1 MKILKNRK
9 ALSPVVASIILIA
22 VTVAVSIA
30 VAAWMGALTIGFMGS
45 GERLKLGTPYQWTSN
60 SVSVLATNEGGS
72 TVKITAARVQGYG
85 VDQFIDLDPDVEIAP
100 KETKPVNVTLTSGT
114 FVTGYEY
121 TIVLVTANNNEFRTS
136 GTKP

>member
-1 MKILKNRK
+1 
-9 ALSPVVASIILIA
+9 
-22 VTVAVSIA
+22 
-30 VAAWMGALTIGFMGS
+30 MGALTIGFMGS

-85 VDQFIDLDPDVEIAP
+85 VDQFIDIPDVVIEP

>member
-1 MKILKNRK
+1 MKILKSRK

-45 GERLKLGTPYQWTSN
+45 GERLKLGTPYQWTSD

-85 VDQFIDLDPDVEIAP
+85 VDQFIDIPDVVIEP

>member
-45 GERLKLGTPYQWTSN
+45 GERLKLGTPYQWTSD

-85 VDQFIDLDPDVEIAP
+85 VDQFIDIPDVVIEP